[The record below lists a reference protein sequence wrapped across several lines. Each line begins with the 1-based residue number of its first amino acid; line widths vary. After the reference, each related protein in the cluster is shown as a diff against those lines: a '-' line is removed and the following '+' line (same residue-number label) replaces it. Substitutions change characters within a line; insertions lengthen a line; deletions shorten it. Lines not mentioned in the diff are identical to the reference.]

1 MESTLNYGKNAKSTH
16 MTSDLYYLDAPNPFG
31 DTQGGVN
38 KGLKRRRDIIKEIK
52 EMDMMGAPAQ

>member
-1 MESTLNYGKNAKSTH
+1 

-31 DTQGGVN
+31 DTQGDVN